1 MAGSPEAKK
10 ALGVKNSEKDSLAN
24 AVVDRWCS
32 FQGALAGAKR
42 RYPLQDFLSFADAA
56 RCYIEATHC
65 DQLVRRDVA
74 NAINGL
80 TEFLRLERKRVP
92 GRVLSEADRL
102 ECLFFGGF
110 DPHLEGDEPPGL

>member
-1 MAGSPEAKK
+1 MD
-10 ALGVKNSEKDSLAN
+10 NSEKNRLA
-24 AVVDRWCS
+24 AVVVDHWCS
-32 FQGALAGAKR
+32 FQVALGGAKR

-56 RCYIEATHC
+56 RRYIGVTRH

-74 NAINGL
+74 NTINGL
-80 TEFLRLERKRVP
+80 AEILRSERKRVP

-110 DPHLEGDEPPGL
+110 DPHFKGDEPPGL